1 MDPKFQSSFIPKGPL
16 VSSNAMFKAQPAK
29 RGSLLGLLSMWI
41 FVLSIVA
48 ALLAFGY
55 GFYLNS
61 SIKKMGGDLEAA
73 RANLEP
79 ETIKEMARLDAR
91 IVGTEKLL
99 ANHAVL
105 SPFFDFLENN
115 TLKTVRFTQFSF
127 KETSDGLVVSMHG
140 QARGYAALALQADI
154 FNKSKDL
161 KSNNFSN
168 LDLDERGNVIFVVDA
183 VISPTLVSYKRVLES
198 QPTITTPVT
207 SVSTSTS
214 SVVATSTQ
222 ATSSPKN
229 IPKK

>member
-16 VSSNAMFKAQPAK
+16 VPSSAVFKSQPAK
-29 RGSLLGLLSMWI
+29 RGTLLGLITMWI
-41 FVLSIVA
+41 FILSILA
-48 ALLAFGY
+48 ALVAFGY

-79 ETIKEMARLDAR
+79 ETIREMARLDAR

-105 SPFFDFLENN
+105 SPLFDFLESN
-115 TLKTVRFTQFSF
+115 TLKTVRFTQFTF
-127 KETSDGLVVSMHG
+127 KETSDGLTVSMRG

-161 KSNNFSN
+161 KSTNFSN
-168 LDLDERGNVIFVVDA
+168 LDLDERGNVVFVVDA
-183 VISPTLVSYKRVLES
+183 VVSPNLVSYKRVLES
-198 QPTITTPVT
+198 KAVVVPPLVAPVA
-207 SVSTSTS
+207 TSTS
-214 SVVATSTQ
+214 SVVATSTR
-222 ATSSPKN
+222 ATTTPPKN
-229 IPKK
+229 

>member
-16 VSSNAMFKAQPAK
+16 VSSSSAMFKAQPAK

-41 FVLSIVA
+41 FILSIVA
-48 ALLAFGY
+48 ALVAFGY
-55 GFYLNS
+55 GLYLKS
-61 SIKKMGGDLEAA
+61 SITKMGGDLETA

-105 SPFFDFLENN
+105 SPLFDFLESN
-115 TLKTVRFTQFSF
+115 TLKTVRFTQFTF
-127 KETSDGLVVSMHG
+127 KETSDGLLVSMRG

-161 KSNNFSN
+161 KSTNFSN

-183 VISPTLVSYKRVLES
+183 VVSPTLVSYKRVLES
-198 QPTITTPVT
+198 GPKITAPVA
-207 SVSTSTS
+207 SSATSTP
-214 SVVATSTQ
+214 SVVATSTN
-222 ATSSPKN
+222 ATSTPT
-229 IPKK
+229 KK

>member
-16 VSSNAMFKAQPAK
+16 VPSSAVFKSQPAK
-29 RGSLLGLLSMWI
+29 RGTLLGLITMWI
-41 FVLSIVA
+41 FILSILA
-48 ALLAFGY
+48 ALVAFGY

-79 ETIKEMARLDAR
+79 ETIREMARLDAR

-105 SPFFDFLENN
+105 SPLFDFLESN
-115 TLKTVRFTQFSF
+115 TLKTVRFTQFTF
-127 KETSDGLVVSMHG
+127 KETSDGLTVSMRG

-161 KSNNFSN
+161 KSTNFSN
-168 LDLDERGNVIFVVDA
+168 LDLDERGNVVFVVDA
-183 VISPTLVSYKRVLES
+183 VVSPNLVSYKRVLES
-198 QPTITTPVT
+198 KAVVVPPPVAP
-207 SVSTSTS
+207 VATSTS
-214 SVVATSTQ
+214 SVVATSTR
-222 ATSSPKN
+222 ATTTPPKN
-229 IPKK
+229 

>member
-16 VSSNAMFKAQPAK
+16 VPSSAVFKAQPAK
-29 RGSLLGLLSMWI
+29 RGSLLGLISMWI

-48 ALLAFGY
+48 ALAAFGY

-99 ANHAVL
+99 SNHVVL
-105 SPFFDFLENN
+105 SPLFDFLESN
-115 TLKTVRFTQFSF
+115 TLKTVRFTQFTF
-127 KETSDGLVVSMHG
+127 KETTDGLLVSMHG

-161 KSNNFSN
+161 KSTNFSN

-183 VISPTLVSYKRVLES
+183 VVSPTLVSYKRVLES
-198 QPTITTPVT
+198 GPKVITPAA
-207 SVSTSTS
+207 SVATSTS
-214 SVVATSTQ
+214 SALATSTN
-222 ATSSPKN
+222 ATST
-229 IPKK
+229 KK